1 VRTFPQ
7 NFPRKACGT
16 VRATPGFPPR
26 GAAPLAG
33 EWDTRARASQWSRDE
48 CGGLF
53 KAASSR
59 ASPARLELQGWLY
72 GDCHSASGAWWG
84 GCASLCSTGEPRSGK
99 KATFPSRDSG
109 PDETRA
115 REPLRPLKPMLWGAS
130 PSKAQAFWGFAHF
143 TGRSLQNRRQV
154 ASQNNPVKRQIRP
167 PRREWPF
174 RAGSEVGQLLGKA
187 RGEAT

>member
-1 VRTFPQ
+1 MRTFPQ

-115 REPLRPLKPMLWGAS
+115 REPTRPKTYAKVRTRVQMARFGVP
-130 PSKAQAFWGFAHF
+130 PPPFWALPDPHTWYGTVHENSREN
-143 TGRSLQNRRQV
+143 GRIS
-154 ASQNNPVKRQIRP
+154 
-167 PRREWPF
+167 
-174 RAGSEVGQLLGKA
+174 
-187 RGEAT
+187 

>member
-1 VRTFPQ
+1 MRTFPQ

-115 REPLRPLKPMLWGAS
+115 REPTEETEKKRKIPKPYLHLTDPSPKPYLHLTDPSPKPYLHLTAHGGGRTAADGRRRRSPTANKFRPSG
-130 PSKAQAFWGFAHF
+130 G
-143 TGRSLQNRRQV
+143 
-154 ASQNNPVKRQIRP
+154 NNTK
-167 PRREWPF
+167 
-174 RAGSEVGQLLGKA
+174 
-187 RGEAT
+187 